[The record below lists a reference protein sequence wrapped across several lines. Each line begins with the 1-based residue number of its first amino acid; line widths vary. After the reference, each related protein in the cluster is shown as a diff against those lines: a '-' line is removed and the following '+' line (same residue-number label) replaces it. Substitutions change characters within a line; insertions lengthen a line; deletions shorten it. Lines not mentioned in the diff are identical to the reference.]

1 MNFFYDSLEN
11 IIKNNDITKVK
22 ENYIKLLS
30 NLTKTSII
38 DDNAFINII
47 NKIHEMGIIYVCYIY
62 DDKNN
67 IIFVATGTIII
78 EPKIIHGG
86 KKVGHIEDIVVDLN
100 FQKMGISVKIVEF
113 LKKYGIKNDCYKI
126 ILDCNKEIKKVY
138 EKNDFYEKEYLNNKI
153 IIVKQ

>member
-1 MNFFYDSLEN
+1 MNFFYDTLEN

-30 NLTKTSII
+30 NLTTTAII
-38 DDNAFINII
+38 DNNKFIDII

-62 DDKNN
+62 DNEKN
-67 IIFVATGTIII
+67 IIFVASGTIII

-86 KKVGHIEDIVVDLN
+86 KKVGHVEDIVVNSN

-113 LKKYGIKNDCYKI
+113 LKRYGIENDCYKI

-138 EKNDFYEKEYLNNKI
+138 EKNDFYEKDIQMVFYI
-153 IIVKQ
+153 